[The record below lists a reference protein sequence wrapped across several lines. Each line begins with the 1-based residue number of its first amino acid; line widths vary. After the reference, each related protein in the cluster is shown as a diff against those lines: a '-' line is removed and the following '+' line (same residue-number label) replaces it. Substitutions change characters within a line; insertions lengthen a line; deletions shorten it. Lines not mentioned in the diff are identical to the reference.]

1 MMTIFPFD
9 AKQVRGWMDLGL
21 LHYANE
27 KAAMSAAFKE
37 VSSLDQSQKF
47 TSVEDDSSPT
57 AKQARIED
65 ALKSAVD
72 YSIAKGL
79 GGGSGVQHA
88 EPGAD

>member
-1 MMTIFPFD
+1 MNLDI
-9 AKQVRGWMDLGL
+9 L
-21 LHYANE
+21 
-27 KAAMSAAFKE
+27 AFKK
-37 VSSLDQSQKF
+37 S
-47 TSVEDDSSPT
+47 
-57 AKQARIED
+57 IED